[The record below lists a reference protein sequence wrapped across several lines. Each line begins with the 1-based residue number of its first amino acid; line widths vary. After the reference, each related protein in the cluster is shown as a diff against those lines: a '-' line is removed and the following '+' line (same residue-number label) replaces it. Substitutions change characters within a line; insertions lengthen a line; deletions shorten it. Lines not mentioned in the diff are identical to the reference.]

1 MIHRFLSFFLLL
13 FLSSYWPSTSG
24 AQMKDTIKLDIQ
36 AVQQRFLAKNLQII
50 ANKFNV
56 SIAQALVIQAKTYY
70 NPNIGVD
77 GSVYNSITK
86 KYFDWSPDGNF
97 DGQLTQLFSIAGKH
111 TNTVKLA
118 KISADEAQL
127 AFEDF
132 LRALY
137 YQLYSDYKNIYYTQ
151 QQIDLL
157 MAQEKS
163 LSDLISGT
171 EQMFKLGAI
180 AGNEV
185 FRLKAELNDLENQ
198 NIAAWGS
205 MLDYQAD
212 IKVMLV
218 YPDSVYLKLKE
229 LKPQVSIPPPYNQV
243 ISEAENTRPDVLL
256 AHKNVELNKMNLKLQ
271 KSTAVPDLA
280 WNFNYSH
287 YGSYGIDYTGTGL
300 AIDIPIFNHNQG
312 NIKAARYGITQSQV
326 QDTLQ
331 INTVRN
337 QVATSYVTYLMTKAR
352 VDKFDASYAKDLEE
366 LKDFAFQNYKKRT
379 INLLEFLDQLR
390 TYNTAKLSLI
400 GLNSSYIDAL
410 NDLNFK
416 TGKMYLK
423 Y

>member
-1 MIHRFLSFFLLL
+1 MTHRIALFLLFVC
-13 FLSSYWPSTSG
+13 FLAPVYSE
-24 AQMKDTIKLDIQ
+24 AQLKDTIRLDMQ

-50 ANKFNV
+50 ANKFNID
-56 SIAQALVIQAKTYY
+56 IAKALVIQAKTYY
-70 NPNIGVD
+70 NPNIAVD
-77 GSVYNSITK
+77 GSVYNNVSR
-86 KYFDWSPDGNF
+86 KYFDWGYNGNA

-111 TNTVKLA
+111 TNSVKLA
-118 KISADEAQL
+118 KVSADEAQL
-127 AFEDF
+127 AFDD
-132 LRALY
+132 LMRALY

-151 QQIDLL
+151 QEIDLL
-157 MAQEKS
+157 SAQEKS

-198 NIAAWGS
+198 NVTAWS
-205 MLDYQAD
+205 AMLDLQAD
-212 IKVMLV
+212 LKVMLN
-218 YPDSVYLKLKE
+218 YPDTVYLRLQE
-229 LKPQVSIPPPYNQV
+229 MKPQVTTPPPYQQV
-243 ISEAENTRPDVLL
+243 IADAENSRPDVLL
-256 AHKNVELNKMNLKLQ
+256 AHKNVEFNRMNLKLQ

-287 YGSYGIDYTGTGL
+287 YGSYGLDYTGTGL

-312 NIKAARYGITQSQV
+312 NIKAARYGINQAQV

-331 INTVRN
+331 MNTVKN

-352 VDKFDASYAKDLEE
+352 VDKFDDQYSKDLEE

-400 GLNSSYIDAL
+400 SLKSSYIDAL

-416 TGKMYLK
+416 SGKMYLK